1 MKMKE
6 VSDMA
11 YEHILETWLED
22 ERKKNAELKREI
34 RSLKSRKNALQRQVD
49 QLKEANAEF
58 IDKGDTPFTNE
69 DAKRYRE
76 QAQKLLADKKRLQ
89 VTIDELK
96 AENERLKNAPK
107 LVRK

>member
-1 MKMKE
+1 
-6 VSDMA
+6 MA

-34 RSLKSRKNALQRQVD
+34 RNLKSRKNALQRQVD

-58 IDKGDTPFTNE
+58 VDKGDTPFTNE

-76 QAQKLLADKKRLQ
+76 QAQKLLADKKKLQ
-89 VTIDELK
+89 ATVDVLK
-96 AENERLKNAPK
+96 VEIERLKARPS
-107 LVRK
+107 LVEKK